1 MRGRIAALI
10 VASAVT
16 TGAMATSATAAGG
29 PPPAPKGAAGVKV
42 QLFASGLMTPTSFA
56 FGAGNVFEGD
66 GGSETSQ
73 VPNGGVF
80 LLRGGAATKLAGSPN
95 FVAGLAWHRSAL
107 YISGASVTSQGIKFQ
122 LLAWSGWNGSTFTK
136 QKVIYTAPKGFDGF
150 NGLAFGPDGRLYV
163 GVDVGLTN
171 GNDHGKATKKT
182 PFLYDILSIKSN
194 GKGLKVFASGMRQ
207 PWQFA
212 FAKGSSAPFVSDLG
226 QDKGAKNPPDFV
238 LKVHKGD
245 NYGFPKCNWTASSKC
260 KGFTKPFQDVRA
272 PHRHH
277 GTRHHRQ
284 DAVHDIVCRQPSQV
298 RQGPVDAAE
307 RWHGQNG
314 RDRFGRSVRRTGH
327 ERRLAL
333 RRRAYG
339 SGLPHHAIASRAT
352 PYVRGISASQ
362 RGAEIPGAA
371 ALSSS
376 KRGREIVARASS
388 GFRSPAGP
396 DAAQLLRRR
405 SDCSRLSPASV
416 ARPLDSG
423 CSKGSRGCDTS
434 AASQRRQKQR
444 RSASGQEVPTRGDH
458 RFGSLVDGLND
469 LGVVDSAGRDVIAR
483 STCARWRWMTISE
496 IPSRDISTA
505 CAWRS

>member
-42 QLFASGLMTPTSFA
+42 KLFASGLTTPTSFA
-56 FGAGNVFEGD
+56 FGAGSVFEGD

-80 LLRGGAATKLAGSPN
+80 LLKGGAATKLAGSPN
-95 FVAGLAWHRSAL
+95 FVAGLAWRKGAL
-107 YISGASVTSQGIKFQ
+107 YVSGASVTSQGIKFQ

-182 PFLYDILSIKSN
+182 PFLYDILSIKPN

-212 FAKGSSAPFVSDLG
+212 FANGSSAPFVSDLG

-245 NYGFPKCNWTASSKC
+245 NYGFPKCNWTAASKC
-260 KGFTKPFQDVRA
+260 KGYTKPFKTFS
-272 PHRHH
+272 PHSDIMGLAIIGKTLYMTSFVGNHH
-277 GTRHHRQ
+277 KSGK
-284 DAVHDIVCRQPSQV
+284 VLSMPLKG
-298 RQGPVDAAE
+298 GPVKTVA
-307 RWHGQNG
+307 
-314 RDRFGRSVRRTGH
+314 TG
-327 ERRLAL
+327 LVAPFVGL
-333 RRRAYG
+333 G
-339 SGLPHHAIASRAT
+339 S
-352 PYVRGISASQ
+352 SA
-362 RGAEIPGAA
+362 
-371 ALSSS
+371 
-376 KRGREIVARASS
+376 
-388 GFRSPAGP
+388 
-396 DAAQLLRRR
+396 
-405 SDCSRLSPASV
+405 
-416 ARPLDSG
+416 
-423 CSKGSRGCDTS
+423 
-434 AASQRRQKQR
+434 
-444 RSASGQEVPTRGDH
+444 
-458 RFGSLVDGLND
+458 GSLYVGELT
-469 LGVVDSAGRDVIAR
+469 GRVFQI
-483 STCARWRWMTISE
+483 T
-496 IPSRDISTA
+496 P
-505 CAWRS
+505 